1 MYVCESDSF
10 AQYGPVK
17 NWVHCKSIS
26 HLSPPNWPVS
36 ATAGDETALNLPYAV
51 IIEIRIKKQE
61 DIIIASSKA

>member
-1 MYVCESDSF
+1 
-10 AQYGPVK
+10 VK